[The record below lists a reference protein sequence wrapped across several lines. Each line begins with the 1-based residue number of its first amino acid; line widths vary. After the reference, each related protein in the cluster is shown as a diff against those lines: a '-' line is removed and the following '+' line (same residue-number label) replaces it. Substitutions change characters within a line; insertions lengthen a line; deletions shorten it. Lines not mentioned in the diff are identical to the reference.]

1 MSGESADTKCDHL
14 WICILQVYLH
24 RSDILILHLCVYIY
38 CCVFALVVLKLW
50 GGGGWIPLRWD
61 WPPWCYIN
69 PCAPLSGTTFNI
81 NPFHVFTFIKLYLTY
96 QVRFADESI
105 NVLLRDNMEIQ
116 RLTPKSSFRILGY
129 ILLGCMSSRH
139 MYILNEGNLLMR
151 FLPPPPHA
159 SPM

>member
-1 MSGESADTKCDHL
+1 MNMHFASVFASEWYTDSAFVC
-14 WICILQVYLH
+14 VYL
-24 RSDILILHLCVYIY
+24 LLCI
-38 CCVFALVVLKLW
+38 CFGGSKVV
-50 GGGGWIPLRWD
+50 GGVGGGWIPLRWD

>member
-1 MSGESADTKCDHL
+1 M
-14 WICILQVYLH
+14 
-24 RSDILILHLCVYIY
+24 
-38 CCVFALVVLKLW
+38 
-50 GGGGWIPLRWD
+50 GGGVGVDPLKMGLATLVLHQPLCPTFR
-61 WPPWCYIN
+61 YYFQHK
-69 PCAPLSGTTFNI
+69 PLSCIHFYQ
-81 NPFHVFTFIKLYLTY
+81 LYLTY

-116 RLTPKSSFRILGY
+116 RLTPKTSFRILGY

-139 MYILNEGNLLMR
+139 MYMLNEGNLLMR